1 MDRLRKRRDF
11 LAAAR
16 AERAGVTSF
25 LLQGRDR
32 RDEEDPRLGF
42 TVTKK
47 NGNAVVRN
55 RIRRRLRE
63 AARQVMPQAGRKGF
77 DYVLVA
83 RSHCLHAPF
92 QDLVRD
98 MERAVARLHAAKKS
112 PSNAQSSAPKT
123 SSAPADGG
131 RPA

>member
-11 LAAAR
+11 LAAAK
-16 AERAGVTSF
+16 AERASVPSF

-32 RDEEDPRLGF
+32 RDEAEPRLGF

-55 RIRRRLRE
+55 RMRRRLRE
-63 AARQVMPQAGRKGF
+63 AARQVLPQTGRNGF

-83 RSHCLHAPF
+83 RSPCLKAPF
-92 QDLVRD
+92 QTLVRD
-98 MERAVARLHAAKKS
+98 LERAVARLHAAKKS
-112 PSNAQSSAPKT
+112 KD

>member
-11 LAAAR
+11 LAAAK
-16 AERAGVTSF
+16 AERASVPSF

-32 RDEEDPRLGF
+32 RDDAAVRLGL

-55 RIRRRLRE
+55 RMRRRLRE
-63 AARQVMPQAGRKGF
+63 AARQALPEVARDGF

-83 RSHCLHAPF
+83 RGPCLNAPF
-92 QDLVRD
+92 QTLLRDL
-98 MERAVARLHAAKKS
+98 ERAVSRLHAAKK
-112 PSNAQSSAPKT
+112 PKT
-123 SSAPADGG
+123 PHTPNNKISSAPADGG

>member
-32 RDEEDPRLGF
+32 RDEGDPRLGF

-63 AARQVMPQAGRKGF
+63 AARQVMPHAGRKGF

-112 PSNAQSSAPKT
+112 ASQTHTPRT

>member
-16 AERAGVTSF
+16 AERANVPSF

-32 RDEEDPRLGF
+32 HDEAEPRLGF

-55 RIRRRLRE
+55 RMRRRLRE
-63 AARQVMPQAGRKGF
+63 AARLVMPQLGRSGF

-83 RSHCLHAPF
+83 RGPCLDAPF
-92 QDLVRD
+92 QTLVRD
-98 MERAVARLHAAKKS
+98 MERAVSRLHAAKK
-112 PSNAQSSAPKT
+112 AKT
-123 SSAPADGG
+123 PTSKTPIAPADGG